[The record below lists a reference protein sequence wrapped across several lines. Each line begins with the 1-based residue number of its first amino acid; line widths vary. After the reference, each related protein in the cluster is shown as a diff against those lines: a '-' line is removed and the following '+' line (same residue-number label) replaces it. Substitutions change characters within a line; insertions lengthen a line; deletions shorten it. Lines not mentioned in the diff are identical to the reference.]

1 MKRRADAVQPQCRRC
16 KTPIRSRELKRY
28 HYRESG
34 LDNVYLGGV
43 TIEACPSCGLDLLIV
58 PREQQVLQVI
68 ALVLLSKPL
77 GLSGPEM
84 KYLRTICRL
93 TQADLAARL
102 GLGRRETVAE
112 RETEAVAMTREADF
126 WFRAVILGRFTE
138 ILAEPKRCF
147 LTPAHRRHL
156 RALKSRF
163 LELPRKKPCRRKVL
177 SLEPSEDG
185 WKIPDAA

>member
-1 MKRRADAVQPQCRRC
+1 MKQSTGANQPQCRRC
-16 KTPIRSRELKRY
+16 KTRVRPKELKRY

-43 TIEACPSCGLDLLIV
+43 TIETCPSCGLDLLIV

-77 GLSGPEM
+77 GLSGQEM

-147 LTPAHRRHL
+147 LTPAHRRQL
-156 RALKSRF
+156 RALKNHF
-163 LELPRKKPCRRKVL
+163 LELPRKKPCRRKTL
-177 SLEPSEDG
+177 SLEASEDG